1 MNTNKSSRVVIVI
14 SVEDVYY
21 SVKCLFKS
29 ELPATWFDNNEV
41 DEIITRIF
49 NITISNILN
58 NVGNKSPNVYNEC
71 YQGNIDYLEYC
82 GISQTTAFKIVH
94 VSEMGILKS
103 IFDAC
108 PILDDSELI
117 NIIEYKFLYMSD
129 LHIIVEFKNLK
140 NYEQNINYTNRQHST
155 FV

>member
-1 MNTNKSSRVVIVI
+1 MSTNKSSRVVIVI

-21 SVKCLFKS
+21 NVKCLFRS
-29 ELPATWFDNNEV
+29 DLPTTWFDNNEV

-58 NVGNKSPNVYNEC
+58 NVGNKSQNMYNEC

-103 IFDAC
+103 IFDSC
-108 PILDDSELI
+108 PILDDSEII
-117 NIIEYKFLYMSD
+117 NIVEYKFLYMSD

-140 NYEQNINYTNRQHST
+140 NYEQNINYPNRQHPT